1 MTVIN
6 GMPISDELA
15 DFLREKCPTEQ
26 GGGTF
31 FTAAINTIS
40 SIQDFICVQL
50 VEMEPAEKEQA
61 ADYLSDIVLL
71 KKDLVELTELLP
83 IVDVFQEGGRS

>member
-1 MTVIN
+1 MTTIN

-15 DFLREKCPTEQ
+15 KFLRERCPTDNERL
-26 GGGTF
+26 TF
-31 FTAAINTIS
+31 FTAAISTIS

-50 VEMEPAEKEQA
+50 GGLESEEKDQA
-61 ADYLSDIVLL
+61 ANYLSDIVLL

-83 IVDVFQEGGRS
+83 VIDICQEGGQS